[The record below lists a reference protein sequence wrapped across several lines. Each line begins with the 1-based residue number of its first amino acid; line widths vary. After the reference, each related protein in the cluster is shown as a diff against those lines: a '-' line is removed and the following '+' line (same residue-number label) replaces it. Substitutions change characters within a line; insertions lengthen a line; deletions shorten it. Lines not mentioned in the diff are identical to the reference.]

1 MNALIFVTTPPSRK
15 ATTTNTQI
23 PVAQEKAD
31 AANDAAAADADNLNV
46 SMNRGERLKAIE
58 QRIAKLKSD
67 ADTKAAAALSAAS
80 EAQDVRDSL
89 DALRVQGENR
99 RTELEG
105 KQDQLQ
111 SDAAKQ
117 AVQTV
122 LLQSK
127 IDDANRRY
135 AQQQADAAGSANPG
149 QSAPQPAKPGNS
161 TSSGNMTPQ
170 QPSNP
175 VQPSPSS
182 PPSVPST
189 TGQGTHNGDYGNMY
203 PAGQCTWYAYNRRA
217 EMGIGTP
224 SYLHNGGE
232 WYLTAPAYGLR
243 VDHNPQVGAAISFL
257 PGQDGADGSYGHVAV
272 VEAVYGDGT
281 FLISEMNWGGPFLM
295 HSRVLVN
302 RDQYWFVH

>member
-23 PVAQEKAD
+23 SVAQEKAD
-31 AANDAAAADADNLNV
+31 AANDAAAADANDLNV

-99 RTELEG
+99 RAELES

-149 QSAPQPAKPGNS
+149 QSAFRK
-161 TSSGNMTPQ
+161 
-170 QPSNP
+170 
-175 VQPSPSS
+175 
-182 PPSVPST
+182 
-189 TGQGTHNGDYGNMY
+189 
-203 PAGQCTWYAYNRRA
+203 
-217 EMGIGTP
+217 
-224 SYLHNGGE
+224 
-232 WYLTAPAYGLR
+232 
-243 VDHNPQVGAAISFL
+243 
-257 PGQDGADGSYGHVAV
+257 
-272 VEAVYGDGT
+272 
-281 FLISEMNWGGPFLM
+281 
-295 HSRVLVN
+295 
-302 RDQYWFVH
+302 

>member
-31 AANDAAAADADNLNV
+31 AANDAAAADANDLNV

-127 IDDANRRY
+127 IDDAKDSTHSNRRMRL
-135 AQQQADAAGSANPG
+135 AAPIPVSPHF
-149 QSAPQPAKPGNS
+149 GNELGRS
-161 TSSGNMTPQ
+161 V
-170 QPSNP
+170 SNALE
-175 VQPSPSS
+175 S
-182 PPSVPST
+182 
-189 TGQGTHNGDYGNMY
+189 
-203 PAGQCTWYAYNRRA
+203 
-217 EMGIGTP
+217 IG
-224 SYLHNGGE
+224 E
-232 WYLTAPAYGLR
+232 
-243 VDHNPQVGAAISFL
+243 
-257 PGQDGADGSYGHVAV
+257 
-272 VEAVYGDGT
+272 
-281 FLISEMNWGGPFLM
+281 
-295 HSRVLVN
+295 
-302 RDQYWFVH
+302 

>member
-31 AANDAAAADADNLNV
+31 AANDAAAADADDLNV

-99 RTELEG
+99 RTELES

-111 SDAAKQ
+111 SDAVKQ

-122 LLQSK
+122 LLQFQSK
-127 IDDANRRY
+127 IDDANRQY

-149 QSAPQPAKPGNS
+149 QSAFRK
-161 TSSGNMTPQ
+161 
-170 QPSNP
+170 
-175 VQPSPSS
+175 
-182 PPSVPST
+182 
-189 TGQGTHNGDYGNMY
+189 
-203 PAGQCTWYAYNRRA
+203 
-217 EMGIGTP
+217 
-224 SYLHNGGE
+224 
-232 WYLTAPAYGLR
+232 
-243 VDHNPQVGAAISFL
+243 
-257 PGQDGADGSYGHVAV
+257 
-272 VEAVYGDGT
+272 
-281 FLISEMNWGGPFLM
+281 
-295 HSRVLVN
+295 
-302 RDQYWFVH
+302 

>member
-1 MNALIFVTTPPSRK
+1 MSALIFVTTPPSRK

-31 AANDAAAADADNLNV
+31 AANDAAAADANDLNV

-67 ADTKAAAALSAAS
+67 ADTKAASALSAAS

-99 RTELEG
+99 RAELES

-127 IDDANRRY
+127 IDDANR
-135 AQQQADAAGSANPG
+135 D
-149 QSAPQPAKPGNS
+149 S
-161 TSSGNMTPQ
+161 THS
-170 QPSNP
+170 
-175 VQPSPSS
+175 
-182 PPSVPST
+182 
-189 TGQGTHNGDYGNMY
+189 
-203 PAGQCTWYAYNRRA
+203 NRRMRLA
-217 EMGIGTP
+217 APIPVSPHFGNELGR
-224 SYLHNGGE
+224 SVSNALESVGE
-232 WYLTAPAYGLR
+232 
-243 VDHNPQVGAAISFL
+243 
-257 PGQDGADGSYGHVAV
+257 
-272 VEAVYGDGT
+272 
-281 FLISEMNWGGPFLM
+281 
-295 HSRVLVN
+295 
-302 RDQYWFVH
+302 

>member
-23 PVAQEKAD
+23 SVAQEKAD
-31 AANDAAAADADNLNV
+31 AANDAAAADANDLNV

-67 ADTKAAAALSAAS
+67 ADTKAAAALSAAP

-127 IDDANRRY
+127 IDDAN
-135 AQQQADAAGSANPG
+135 D
-149 QSAPQPAKPGNS
+149 
-161 TSSGNMTPQ
+161 
-170 QPSNP
+170 
-175 VQPSPSS
+175 
-182 PPSVPST
+182 
-189 TGQGTHNGDYGNMY
+189 GTHS
-203 PAGQCTWYAYNRRA
+203 NRRMRLA
-217 EMGIGTP
+217 APIPVSPHFGNELGRSVSDALESIG
-224 SYLHNGGE
+224 E
-232 WYLTAPAYGLR
+232 
-243 VDHNPQVGAAISFL
+243 
-257 PGQDGADGSYGHVAV
+257 
-272 VEAVYGDGT
+272 
-281 FLISEMNWGGPFLM
+281 
-295 HSRVLVN
+295 
-302 RDQYWFVH
+302 

>member
-1 MNALIFVTTPPSRK
+1 MISIGVLRRIRSLRIVFLSILSISKIDAERFERNALFRCAFSKLNECTNFVTTPPSRK

-23 PVAQEKAD
+23 SVAQEKAD
-31 AANDAAAADADNLNV
+31 AANDAAAADANDLNV

-67 ADTKAAAALSAAS
+67 ADTKAAAALSAAP

-99 RTELEG
+99 RTELEC

-127 IDDANRRY
+127 IDDANRQY

-149 QSAPQPAKPGNS
+149 QSAFRK
-161 TSSGNMTPQ
+161 
-170 QPSNP
+170 
-175 VQPSPSS
+175 
-182 PPSVPST
+182 
-189 TGQGTHNGDYGNMY
+189 
-203 PAGQCTWYAYNRRA
+203 
-217 EMGIGTP
+217 
-224 SYLHNGGE
+224 
-232 WYLTAPAYGLR
+232 
-243 VDHNPQVGAAISFL
+243 
-257 PGQDGADGSYGHVAV
+257 
-272 VEAVYGDGT
+272 
-281 FLISEMNWGGPFLM
+281 
-295 HSRVLVN
+295 
-302 RDQYWFVH
+302 

>member
-1 MNALIFVTTPPSRK
+1 MNAPIFVTTPPSRK

-31 AANDAAAADADNLNV
+31 VANDAAVADANDLNV

-67 ADTKAAAALSAAS
+67 ADTKAAAALSAAP

-127 IDDANRRY
+127 IDDANRQY

-149 QSAPQPAKPGNS
+149 QSAFRK
-161 TSSGNMTPQ
+161 
-170 QPSNP
+170 
-175 VQPSPSS
+175 
-182 PPSVPST
+182 
-189 TGQGTHNGDYGNMY
+189 
-203 PAGQCTWYAYNRRA
+203 
-217 EMGIGTP
+217 
-224 SYLHNGGE
+224 
-232 WYLTAPAYGLR
+232 
-243 VDHNPQVGAAISFL
+243 
-257 PGQDGADGSYGHVAV
+257 
-272 VEAVYGDGT
+272 
-281 FLISEMNWGGPFLM
+281 
-295 HSRVLVN
+295 
-302 RDQYWFVH
+302 

>member
-31 AANDAAAADADNLNV
+31 AANDTAAADADDLNV

-99 RTELEG
+99 R
-105 KQDQLQ
+105 
-111 SDAAKQ
+111 
-117 AVQTV
+117 
-122 LLQSK
+122 
-127 IDDANRRY
+127 
-135 AQQQADAAGSANPG
+135 
-149 QSAPQPAKPGNS
+149 
-161 TSSGNMTPQ
+161 
-170 QPSNP
+170 
-175 VQPSPSS
+175 
-182 PPSVPST
+182 
-189 TGQGTHNGDYGNMY
+189 
-203 PAGQCTWYAYNRRA
+203 A

-243 VDHNPQVGAAISFL
+243 VDHNPQSR
-257 PGQDGADGSYGHVAV
+257 S
-272 VEAVYGDGT
+272 GDL
-281 FLISEMNWGGPFLM
+281 FPPRPRRCRWLM
-295 HSRVLVN
+295 WSCRRCRSNVWRRYVPDFGNELGEV
-302 RDQYWFVH
+302 RF

>member
-31 AANDAAAADADNLNV
+31 AANDAAAADANDLNV

-127 IDDANRRY
+127 IDDANRQY

-161 TSSGNMTPQ
+161 ASSGNMTPQ

-175 VQPSPSS
+175 VQPSQPS

-243 VDHNPQVGAAISFL
+243 VDHSPQVGAAISFL

-302 RDQYWFVH
+302 RGQYWFVH

>member
-23 PVAQEKAD
+23 SVAQEKAD
-31 AANDAAAADADNLNV
+31 AANDAAAADANDLNV

-67 ADTKAAAALSAAS
+67 ADTKAAAASSAAP

-105 KQDQLQ
+105 KQDQRQ

-149 QSAPQPAKPGNS
+149 QSAFRK
-161 TSSGNMTPQ
+161 
-170 QPSNP
+170 
-175 VQPSPSS
+175 
-182 PPSVPST
+182 
-189 TGQGTHNGDYGNMY
+189 
-203 PAGQCTWYAYNRRA
+203 
-217 EMGIGTP
+217 
-224 SYLHNGGE
+224 
-232 WYLTAPAYGLR
+232 
-243 VDHNPQVGAAISFL
+243 
-257 PGQDGADGSYGHVAV
+257 
-272 VEAVYGDGT
+272 
-281 FLISEMNWGGPFLM
+281 
-295 HSRVLVN
+295 
-302 RDQYWFVH
+302 

>member
-1 MNALIFVTTPPSRK
+1 MDALIFVTTPPSRK

-23 PVAQEKAD
+23 LVAQEKAD
-31 AANDAAAADADNLNV
+31 AANDTAAADADDLNV

-99 RTELEG
+99 R
-105 KQDQLQ
+105 
-111 SDAAKQ
+111 
-117 AVQTV
+117 
-122 LLQSK
+122 
-127 IDDANRRY
+127 
-135 AQQQADAAGSANPG
+135 
-149 QSAPQPAKPGNS
+149 
-161 TSSGNMTPQ
+161 
-170 QPSNP
+170 
-175 VQPSPSS
+175 
-182 PPSVPST
+182 
-189 TGQGTHNGDYGNMY
+189 
-203 PAGQCTWYAYNRRA
+203 A
-217 EMGIGTP
+217 EMGIGTT

-302 RDQYWFVH
+302 RGQYWFVH

>member
-31 AANDAAAADADNLNV
+31 AANDTAAADADDLNV

-99 RTELEG
+99 R
-105 KQDQLQ
+105 
-111 SDAAKQ
+111 
-117 AVQTV
+117 
-122 LLQSK
+122 
-127 IDDANRRY
+127 
-135 AQQQADAAGSANPG
+135 
-149 QSAPQPAKPGNS
+149 
-161 TSSGNMTPQ
+161 
-170 QPSNP
+170 
-175 VQPSPSS
+175 
-182 PPSVPST
+182 
-189 TGQGTHNGDYGNMY
+189 
-203 PAGQCTWYAYNRRA
+203 A

-243 VDHNPQVGAAISFL
+243 VDHNPQVGAAISFR
-257 PGQDGADGSYGHVAV
+257 PGQDGADGSCGHVAV
-272 VEAVYGDGT
+272 VEAMYGDGT
-281 FLISEMNWGGPFLM
+281 FLISEMNWGRSVSDALESIGE
-295 HSRVLVN
+295 
-302 RDQYWFVH
+302 

>member
-23 PVAQEKAD
+23 SVAQEKAD
-31 AANDAAAADADNLNV
+31 AANDAAAADANDLNV

-67 ADTKAAAALSAAS
+67 ADTQAAAALSAAS
-80 EAQDVRDSL
+80 EVQDVRDSL

-99 RTELEG
+99 RAELEG

-111 SDAAKQ
+111 SDAAKH

-149 QSAPQPAKPGNS
+149 QSAFRK
-161 TSSGNMTPQ
+161 
-170 QPSNP
+170 
-175 VQPSPSS
+175 
-182 PPSVPST
+182 
-189 TGQGTHNGDYGNMY
+189 
-203 PAGQCTWYAYNRRA
+203 
-217 EMGIGTP
+217 
-224 SYLHNGGE
+224 
-232 WYLTAPAYGLR
+232 
-243 VDHNPQVGAAISFL
+243 
-257 PGQDGADGSYGHVAV
+257 
-272 VEAVYGDGT
+272 
-281 FLISEMNWGGPFLM
+281 
-295 HSRVLVN
+295 
-302 RDQYWFVH
+302 

>member
-1 MNALIFVTTPPSRK
+1 
-15 ATTTNTQI
+15 
-23 PVAQEKAD
+23 
-31 AANDAAAADADNLNV
+31 
-46 SMNRGERLKAIE
+46 MNRGERLKAIE

-149 QSAPQPAKPGNS
+149 QSAFRK
-161 TSSGNMTPQ
+161 
-170 QPSNP
+170 
-175 VQPSPSS
+175 
-182 PPSVPST
+182 
-189 TGQGTHNGDYGNMY
+189 
-203 PAGQCTWYAYNRRA
+203 
-217 EMGIGTP
+217 
-224 SYLHNGGE
+224 
-232 WYLTAPAYGLR
+232 
-243 VDHNPQVGAAISFL
+243 
-257 PGQDGADGSYGHVAV
+257 
-272 VEAVYGDGT
+272 
-281 FLISEMNWGGPFLM
+281 
-295 HSRVLVN
+295 
-302 RDQYWFVH
+302 

>member
-31 AANDAAAADADNLNV
+31 AANDTAAADADDLNV

-99 RTELEG
+99 RAELEG
-105 KQDQLQ
+105 TQDQLQ

-117 AVQTV
+117 AVQSE
-122 LLQSK
+122 LLQFQSN
-127 IDDANRRY
+127 IDDANRQY

-149 QSAPQPAKPGNS
+149 QSAFRK
-161 TSSGNMTPQ
+161 
-170 QPSNP
+170 
-175 VQPSPSS
+175 
-182 PPSVPST
+182 
-189 TGQGTHNGDYGNMY
+189 
-203 PAGQCTWYAYNRRA
+203 
-217 EMGIGTP
+217 
-224 SYLHNGGE
+224 
-232 WYLTAPAYGLR
+232 
-243 VDHNPQVGAAISFL
+243 
-257 PGQDGADGSYGHVAV
+257 
-272 VEAVYGDGT
+272 
-281 FLISEMNWGGPFLM
+281 
-295 HSRVLVN
+295 
-302 RDQYWFVH
+302 

>member
-1 MNALIFVTTPPSRK
+1 MVVATVFETVRSSAAILSAAGVDTPEHDVKLLLAEMCIR
-15 ATTTNTQI
+15 
-23 PVAQEKAD
+23 D
-31 AANDAAAADADNLNV
+31 RNV

-149 QSAPQPAKPGNS
+149 QSAFRK
-161 TSSGNMTPQ
+161 
-170 QPSNP
+170 
-175 VQPSPSS
+175 
-182 PPSVPST
+182 
-189 TGQGTHNGDYGNMY
+189 
-203 PAGQCTWYAYNRRA
+203 
-217 EMGIGTP
+217 
-224 SYLHNGGE
+224 
-232 WYLTAPAYGLR
+232 
-243 VDHNPQVGAAISFL
+243 
-257 PGQDGADGSYGHVAV
+257 
-272 VEAVYGDGT
+272 
-281 FLISEMNWGGPFLM
+281 
-295 HSRVLVN
+295 
-302 RDQYWFVH
+302 

>member
-31 AANDAAAADADNLNV
+31 AANDAAAADANDLNV

-122 LLQSK
+122 LLQFQSK
-127 IDDANRRY
+127 IDDANRQY

-149 QSAPQPAKPGNS
+149 QSAFRK
-161 TSSGNMTPQ
+161 
-170 QPSNP
+170 
-175 VQPSPSS
+175 
-182 PPSVPST
+182 
-189 TGQGTHNGDYGNMY
+189 
-203 PAGQCTWYAYNRRA
+203 
-217 EMGIGTP
+217 
-224 SYLHNGGE
+224 
-232 WYLTAPAYGLR
+232 
-243 VDHNPQVGAAISFL
+243 
-257 PGQDGADGSYGHVAV
+257 
-272 VEAVYGDGT
+272 
-281 FLISEMNWGGPFLM
+281 
-295 HSRVLVN
+295 
-302 RDQYWFVH
+302 

>member
-31 AANDAAAADADNLNV
+31 AANDAAAADADDLNV

-99 RTELEG
+99 RTELES

-122 LLQSK
+122 LLQFQSK
-127 IDDANRRY
+127 IDDANRQY

-149 QSAPQPAKPGNS
+149 QSAFRK
-161 TSSGNMTPQ
+161 
-170 QPSNP
+170 
-175 VQPSPSS
+175 
-182 PPSVPST
+182 
-189 TGQGTHNGDYGNMY
+189 
-203 PAGQCTWYAYNRRA
+203 
-217 EMGIGTP
+217 
-224 SYLHNGGE
+224 
-232 WYLTAPAYGLR
+232 
-243 VDHNPQVGAAISFL
+243 
-257 PGQDGADGSYGHVAV
+257 
-272 VEAVYGDGT
+272 
-281 FLISEMNWGGPFLM
+281 
-295 HSRVLVN
+295 
-302 RDQYWFVH
+302 

>member
-1 MNALIFVTTPPSRK
+1 MNALFFVTTPPSRK

-31 AANDAAAADADNLNV
+31 AANDAAAADANDLNV

-67 ADTKAAAALSAAS
+67 ADTKAASALSAAS

-99 RTELEG
+99 RAELES

-127 IDDANRRY
+127 IDDANRQY

-149 QSAPQPAKPGNS
+149 QSAFRK
-161 TSSGNMTPQ
+161 
-170 QPSNP
+170 
-175 VQPSPSS
+175 
-182 PPSVPST
+182 
-189 TGQGTHNGDYGNMY
+189 
-203 PAGQCTWYAYNRRA
+203 
-217 EMGIGTP
+217 
-224 SYLHNGGE
+224 
-232 WYLTAPAYGLR
+232 
-243 VDHNPQVGAAISFL
+243 
-257 PGQDGADGSYGHVAV
+257 
-272 VEAVYGDGT
+272 
-281 FLISEMNWGGPFLM
+281 
-295 HSRVLVN
+295 
-302 RDQYWFVH
+302 